1 MRRRNAIVR
10 LKVHTA
16 EALLRPVIG
25 SIRVNSLQLLTGGL
39 SNSNYLA
46 KLTDGTEL
54 VIRIWTSGENHRH
67 CERVALKEVKNNVAV
82 PTLLH
87 SDKRSE
93 LGFAVGIFEKLP
105 GDSLWM
111 LLRACDESQARRVGR
126 VVGETLAELHRQP
139 VHREIP
145 RFSTHT
151 ALEYIRSAFDNPNLT
166 ESIGSRRRNAI
177 HSMLTENENW
187 LVDIGGPPKLAHGD
201 FKGDNILV
209 CQSRGHWQV
218 GGVIDWE
225 WVHAGTTFSDVAT
238 LLRNDRTFTSPF
250 TQGFTDAYDQSGGW
264 LPRGWKLA
272 TRLFDLVNQ
281 SERLSWSNYRP
292 ALFRQALS
300 YVDAT
305 IREFKSDRPKRL
317 IS

>member
-1 MRRRNAIVR
+1 MLRRNPIVR

-16 EALLRPVIG
+16 ETLLRPLVG
-25 SIRVNSLQLLTGGL
+25 DIRVNSLQLLAGGL

-46 KLTDGTEL
+46 KLTGGTEL
-54 VIRIWTSGENHRH
+54 VLRIWTSGEKHRQ

-87 SDKRSE
+87 FDENPE
-93 LGFAVGIFEKLP
+93 LGFAVGVFEKLP
-105 GDSLWM
+105 GYSLWA
-111 LLRACDESQARRVGR
+111 LLRVCDESQSRRIGR
-126 VVGETLAELHRQP
+126 VVGETLAALQQQS

-151 ALEYIRSAFDNPNLT
+151 ALEYIRSAFDNPNIT
-166 ESIGSRRRNAI
+166 ETIGSRRRNAI
-177 HSMLTENENW
+177 HSLLTENENW
-187 LVDIGGPPKLAHGD
+187 LVDIGGPPKFAHGD

-209 CQSRGHWQV
+209 CQNRGRWRV

-238 LLRNDRTFTSPF
+238 LLRNDRTFTTPF
-250 TQGFTDAYDQSGGW
+250 TKGFTEAYSHSGGW
-264 LPRGWKLA
+264 LPRGWKRA

-281 SERLSWSNYRP
+281 SERLSWSNRRP

-300 YVDAT
+300 YIDAT
-305 IREFKSDRPKRL
+305 IGEFSNPTGRKD
-317 IS
+317 